1 MGDTNVPSG
10 QIFPP
15 GAEFVKGWHMMNNGG
30 LPWPTTTE
38 VQFVAG
44 EMLAPECS
52 AALRAKVGVVHPGQ
66 DLDIWTGDLK
76 APDVPGRYVGYWRL
90 NDGQGNFFGSSVWI
104 DLTVADHHSDQ
115 ASEQSLAASSM
126 VMPRAH
132 PTNSVNANDE
142 LQDAPQ
148 PSLPSTKTVTDEVE
162 DPGSDISSVSLVSVP
177 TSDDED
183 PEWQDSRTHS
193 EPLEYVVLYDSNSEE

>member
-1 MGDTNVPSG
+1 MHLTPV
-10 QIFPP
+10 
-15 GAEFVKGWHMMNNGG
+15 
-30 LPWPTTTE
+30 
-38 VQFVAG
+38 
-44 EMLAPECS
+44 
-52 AALRAKVGVVHPGQ
+52 
-66 DLDIWTGDLK
+66 K

-90 NDGQGNFFGSSVWI
+90 NDGQGSFFGSSVWI

-126 VMPRAH
+126 VMPSAH
-132 PTNSVNANDE
+132 PTNSVNASDE

-148 PSLPSTKTVTDEVE
+148 SSLPSTKTVTDEVE
-162 DPGSDISSVSLVSVP
+162 DPESDISSVSLVSVP

-183 PEWQDSRTHS
+183 SEWQDTRTHS